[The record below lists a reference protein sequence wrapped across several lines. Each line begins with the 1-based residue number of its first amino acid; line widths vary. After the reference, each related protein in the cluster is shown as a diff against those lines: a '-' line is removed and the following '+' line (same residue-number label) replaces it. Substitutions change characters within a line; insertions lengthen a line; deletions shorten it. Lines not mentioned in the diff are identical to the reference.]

1 MFNALNLIVTV
12 SLFGLS
18 RSCGNVSQAGKFTTE
33 SIPSNAMISFANSCA
48 ALVEVVTNKTGGFK
62 LVKISE
68 CAAAGAT
75 KSPG

>member
-1 MFNALNLIVTV
+1 
-12 SLFGLS
+12 
-18 RSCGNVSQAGKFTTE
+18 
-33 SIPSNAMISFANSCA
+33 MISFANSCA